1 MKYIIKPTAIMT
13 IVLFWDNQSVKE
25 PVVVNPVEVPVV
37 EEPVVVNPVEVP
49 VVEESVV
56 VNPVEV
62 PVDAAVPELEYK
74 VGGVSSGCTPVGK
87 IGVHIINVAASASA
101 CGMLPPV

>member
-13 IVLFWDNQSVKE
+13 IVLFWDNQSVEE

-37 EEPVVVNPVEVP
+37 EEPVVVNPVEV
-49 VVEESVV
+49 S
-56 VNPVEV
+56 
-62 PVDAAVPELEYK
+62 VDAAVPELTEYK